1 MDGQK
6 RRMTIRPLVCC
17 ALLGWAAVL
26 VVTATKEISAMSA
39 IQDTDPTTLTWTAA
53 RDRLGAP
60 SETEDFP
67 LMPELPEFRN
77 ALPDLA
83 GSDAVKAREPVREAT
98 WPLSDTHNRTIWFLN
113 RDAAWRYLHHFDWK
127 NDLEF

>member
-6 RRMTIRPLVCC
+6 RRMIRRLVCY
-17 ALLGWAAVL
+17 ALLGLTPVL
-26 VVTATKEISAMSA
+26 VVTTAKEISAMSA
-39 IQDTDPTTLTWTAA
+39 IQDTDPTSLTWTTA
-53 RDRLGAP
+53 RGRMGAP

-83 GSDAVKAREPVREAT
+83 GPDAVASREIVREAT
-98 WPLSDTHNRTIWFLN
+98 WPISDTHNRTIWFQN
-113 RDAAWRYLHHFDWK
+113 RNDAWVYLHHFDWK